1 MTKEKKKKNQKF
13 GGNSS
18 ESNNDKLELLLKKF
32 NDTQKKEQQ
41 LQNINKKHDT
51 TGTYVA
57 RRTIFW
63 IGIVCI
69 CLGVL
74 ILIYGIF
81 KYMYMTFIGDA
92 GEIHDS
98 WFNQNKIPSL
108 MWKIVLGSSLMG
120 VGLWMSFDLARNA
133 DL

>member
-1 MTKEKKKKNQKF
+1 MQ
-13 GGNSS
+13 
-18 ESNNDKLELLLKKF
+18 KF
-32 NDTQKKEQQ
+32 NDNQKKKQDLE
-41 LQNINKKHDT
+41 KKRTNDS

-63 IGIVCI
+63 IGIICI

-74 ILIYGIF
+74 VLIYGIF
-81 KYMYMTFIGDA
+81 RYMGMVFG
-92 GEIHDS
+92 HDS
-98 WFNQNKIPSL
+98 GDLNDALSNQNKIPSL

-120 VGLWMSFDLARNA
+120 VGLWMSFDLARHA

>member
-1 MTKEKKKKNQKF
+1 MTKEKKKKNPKF

-18 ESNNDKLELLLKKF
+18 QTNNDKLELLLKKF

-41 LQNINKKHDT
+41 LKNINKKHDT

-63 IGIVCI
+63 IGIICI

-81 KYMYMTFIGDA
+81 KYMYQTFVGDA
-92 GEIHDS
+92 GEIHES